1 MGKRTSVI
9 YPDFDCV
16 VFLNTIEPPLDSVLE
31 TFENILRENA
41 EELRII
47 PDSIKRTWITVMV
60 RFDNGVEMDLLAACN
75 LSNQNPRAQHNLVIE
90 RIKQD
95 VKKSP
100 LYSSS
105 LAEMQLDYLKS
116 QSGFTHQL
124 IRLAKYWYKSCSLD
138 ASVYGGSAIMEIIC
152 VTVVTEISDSVPMLE
167 AFKMF
172 LHKVC
177 RLDSLKIAFIQVD
190 GKWKLIPEG
199 EMRRHADYFDAKI
212 RSRVNYIIE
221 PANPYND
228 MAQNISREVFIKLKK
243 FAAIMVGRV
252 EQLEATQSNKMIT
265 VSGQNLISIDFSKL
279 FEPFPLVLSNEYTD
293 GIPTEILVDYQ
304 YKNYHY
310 NSAEPKLIVNKAS
323 FDSNK
328 DAKNV
333 TKAILNNLSFLIRAP
348 KKKEVLDKKYIS
360 YTDGVANV
368 SLDDVKDAIQRLTN
382 ENFKLNNVKASVSDA
397 AHNGYDVT
405 LYVPY
410 RSNNQT
416 FAVRISLKWPSG
428 NSCVIT

>member
-1 MGKRTSVI
+1 MI

-16 VFLNTIEPPLDSVLE
+16 VFLNAIEPPLDSVLE
-31 TFENILRENA
+31 AFENILRDNA
-41 EELRII
+41 KELRII
-47 PDSIKRTWITVMV
+47 PDSIKRTWITVTV

-75 LSNQNPRAQHNLVIE
+75 LSRSQNPREQHNLVIE

-138 ASVYGGSAIMEIIC
+138 GSVYGGSAIMEIIC

-177 RLDSLKIAFIQVD
+177 RLDGLKIAFIQVD
-190 GKWKLIPEG
+190 GKWKLIQEG
-199 EMRRHADYFDAKI
+199 EMRRYADSFDAKI
-212 RSRVNYIIE
+212 LSRVNYIIE

-228 MAQNISREVFIKLKK
+228 MAQNISREVVIKLKK
-243 FAAIMVGRV
+243 FAHIMVGRV
-252 EQLEATQSNKMIT
+252 KQLEATQSNEMIS
-265 VSGQNLISIDFSKL
+265 VSGQNLMSIDFSKL
-279 FEPFPLVLSNEYTD
+279 FEPFPLVLRNEYTD

-304 YKNYHY
+304 YKNYNY
-310 NSAEPKLIVNKAS
+310 NSAEPKLIANKTS
-323 FDSNK
+323 FSDK

-333 TKAILNNLSFLIRAP
+333 SKAILNNLCFLIRAP
-348 KKKEVLDKKYIS
+348 KRKEVGDKKYIL
-360 YTDGVANV
+360 YNDGVPNV
-368 SLDDVKDAIQRLTN
+368 SLDDVKAAVLRLIK
-382 ENFKLNNVKASVSDA
+382 ENFIPSTVKDSVSDK

-410 RSNNQT
+410 RCNNQT
-416 FAVRISLKWPSG
+416 FAIRISLKWPSST
-428 NSCVIT
+428 SCVIS